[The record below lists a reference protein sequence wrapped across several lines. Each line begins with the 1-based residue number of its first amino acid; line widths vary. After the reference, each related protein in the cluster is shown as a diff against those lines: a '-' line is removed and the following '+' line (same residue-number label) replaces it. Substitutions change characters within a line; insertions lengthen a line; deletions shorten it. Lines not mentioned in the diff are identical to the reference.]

1 MLNVGCKS
9 VKSVFTIQLKA
20 FKSNAK
26 KQKKAKNDTI
36 FSKLQ
41 KKKKKKRFHAIM
53 HRMFN
58 TSKYFK
64 KGECDEKNP
73 FTLSLSLSLVFA
85 PR

>member
-9 VKSVFTIQLKA
+9 VKSVFKIQLKV

-41 KKKKKKRFHAIM
+41 KKKTLSCYNT
-53 HRMFN
+53 FN
-58 TSKYFK
+58 TFQCK
-64 KGECDEKNP
+64 CVLN
-73 FTLSLSLSLVFA
+73 V
-85 PR
+85 

>member
-1 MLNVGCKS
+1 MLNIGCKS
-9 VKSVFTIQLKA
+9 VKSVFKIQLKA

-41 KKKKKKRFHAIM
+41 KKRFHAII
-53 HRMFN
+53 RPMFN

-64 KGECDEKNP
+64 KGEYDEKNP
-73 FTLSLSLSLVFA
+73 FTLSLSLVFA

>member
-1 MLNVGCKS
+1 MVVKALSKS

-41 KKKKKKRFHAIM
+41 KKKRFRAIIRPCQNTNSKR
-53 HRMFN
+53 R
-58 TSKYFK
+58 
-64 KGECDEKNP
+64 
-73 FTLSLSLSLVFA
+73 TL
-85 PR
+85 

>member
-1 MLNVGCKS
+1 MALFLLNIGCKS

-41 KKKKKKRFHAIM
+41 KKKNAFV
-53 HRMFN
+53 
-58 TSKYFK
+58 
-64 KGECDEKNP
+64 
-73 FTLSLSLSLVFA
+73 L
-85 PR
+85 